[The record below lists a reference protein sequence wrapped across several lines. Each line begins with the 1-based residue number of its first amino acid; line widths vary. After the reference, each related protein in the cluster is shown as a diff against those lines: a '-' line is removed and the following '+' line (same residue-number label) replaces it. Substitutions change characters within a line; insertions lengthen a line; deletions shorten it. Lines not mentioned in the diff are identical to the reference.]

1 MSVWLKKGWAV
12 LLAVLVL
19 AGCGGTGT
27 SDETDGETPTGP
39 VPTSVELI
47 SDLLTLRSSGAETAN
62 LSAVV
67 KDANNVVISGAT
79 VNFSV
84 DGDASLN
91 VTQPTTDDTGTAK
104 ATLGT
109 PNNPENRA
117 LTVTATV
124 SGTTITDNLTINVS
138 GTQLILTAPSS
149 MASGDTQDITVTLRD
164 SDGNG
169 IANETVALSSAL
181 SNAFSNAS
189 PITNASGSSTVSY
202 TAGAGGDETLTAN
215 ALNASVSA
223 TAQFSISSQSFSLV
237 KLDGSNNPETPPA
250 DISLGQNG
258 TVRISWSNNG
268 AVSDDVLVSISRGT
282 INAGTSS
289 ATIAVVNGTAT
300 FTVQS
305 TNAGPA
311 VVTATAQDGSGL
323 TTSLALEFVATTP
336 TSVAMTASPTSI
348 GTGGKQSTINAVVR
362 DVNGNLVKNQT
373 VIFSLTDITGGSISP
388 SSAVT
393 DSAGLA
399 STVYTSSN
407 TPSQTNGVQIQ
418 ASVSGTAVTGTTSL
432 TVAQTPLF
440 ISFGTGNEISEP
452 DSTSYIKEFIVFIT
466 DANGVARPNQPFIAS
481 VVPLPNDGTANADP
495 GVVDKA
501 AYVKGVYSWNG
512 SFWVANGSA
521 YCRNEDTDL
530 DGILDAGEDFNNSL
544 NLTPGNQV
552 ALDGSSSFTTDSSGF
567 AIIKLRYAQQYA
579 NWMQVRIRVTAT
591 VSGTESVGDQKY
603 VLQGSAEDFNDED
616 TAPPGRIYPDAIG
629 SPFGR
634 SATCSDTN

>member
-1 MSVWLKKGWAV
+1 MSELLKKGWAV
-12 LLAVLVL
+12 LLAAVLL
-19 AGCGGTGT
+19 TGCGGTGD
-27 SDETDGETPTGP
+27 SDDTETPTGP
-39 VPTSVELI
+39 VPASVELI
-47 SDLLTLRSSGAETAN
+47 SDLLTLRSSGADTAN

-67 KDANNVVISGAT
+67 KDANNVVISGAS
-79 VNFSV
+79 VSFSV
-84 DGDASLN
+84 DNSASLS
-91 VTQPTTDDTGTAK
+91 VTQPTTDSTGTAK

-117 LTVTATV
+117 LVVTATV
-124 SGTTITDNLTINVS
+124 AGTSISDTLTINVT

-149 MASGDTQDITVTLRD
+149 MASGDTQSITVTLRD
-164 SDGNG
+164 SDGSG
-169 IANETVALSSAL
+169 IANQTVSLASAL
-181 SNAFSNAS
+181 NNAFSNAS
-189 PITNASGSSTVSY
+189 PITNASGSATVNY
-202 TAGAGGDETLTAN
+202 TASAGGSETITAT
-215 ALNASVSA
+215 ALNASV
-223 TAQFSISSQSFSLV
+223 TASSQFSISSQSFAMV
-237 KLDGSNNPETPPA
+237 KLDGGGNPQTPPA
-250 DISLGQNG
+250 DITLGQNG

-268 AVSDDVLVSISRGT
+268 PVSDDVLVAISRGT
-282 INAGTSS
+282 VNAGTSS

-323 TTSLALEFVATTP
+323 TTSLNLEFVANTP
-336 TSVAMTASPTSI
+336 ASIAMSASPTSI

-362 DVNGNLVKNQT
+362 DANGNLVKNQT

-418 ASVSGTAVTGTTSL
+418 GSVSGTAVTGTTSL

-440 ISFGTGNEISEP
+440 ISFGTGNEIIEP
-452 DSTSYIKEFIVFIT
+452 DTTSYIKEFIVFIT

-495 GVVDKA
+495 GVIDKA
-501 AYVKGVYSWNG
+501 AYMKGTYSWNG
-512 SFWVANGSA
+512 NFWVANGTA
-521 YCRNEDTDL
+521 FCRNEDTDL

-579 NWMQVRIRVTAT
+579 NWMQVRIRITAT

-603 VLQGSAEDFNDED
+603 VLQGSADDFSDED

-634 SATCSDTN
+634 SVTCADTN